1 MDSRSRTGGRP
12 TPTEQIQTLA
22 VFATGIL
29 AEAMYVIGLGALCS
43 VAIMAVLLAG
53 G

>member
-1 MDSRSRTGGRP
+1 MDPMSRAGDRP
-12 TPTEQIQTLA
+12 ARNSQAQTLA

-29 AEAMYVIGLGALCS
+29 AEAIYVVGLGALCGI
-43 VAIMAVLLAG
+43 AITAVLLAG